1 MKNVRKTILTLSL
14 ALILAAPALAVLS
27 PRVSADDSVENIQS
41 LRLEPPYIW
50 NNTWYRFNS
59 SLVTLI
65 FPAKGTKPMFL
76 WWYTNDSSNIYV
88 VKFQGVIEYLMLD
101 KPYYR
106 HRFHAD
112 NATINATLW
121 SNYVEPKLYQKRYQF
136 GQSGDIWYRGRVEE
150 FKELLSDLHRAYLPF
165 SACNWTLSGPVFVEG
180 EDYWSFN
187 FTLTE
192 VHGHP
197 GLKFA
202 ENNIEIRC
210 RFYNA
215 TKTVTLDEEHSYT
228 VAAGQLKFDFVVK
241 HWEWNIDKI
250 NQFLKKYGIEI
261 PESRTGLALW
271 IKMASIELEDLKDV
285 GKEVQNQAENQ
296 VEACSRMR
304 EVAINGEY
312 YAVDKNET
320 SQDEKPIQATLQLR
334 ERFRERIRLH
344 YAVGE
349 KDVPVGFLEF
359 VPWARLLYP
368 NGTTYDYVNVTAS
381 YIAAGGHLR
390 LFICYPYFG
399 NYTLEHDPTIGL
411 TSAPLIPELINQK
424 VLLVLLGATAI
435 IVLVVAAMK
444 VRRKPIN
451 VLAIK

>member
-1 MKNVRKTILTLSL
+1 
-14 ALILAAPALAVLS
+14 
-27 PRVSADDSVENIQS
+27 
-41 LRLEPPYIW
+41 
-50 NNTWYRFNS
+50 
-59 SLVTLI
+59 
-65 FPAKGTKPMFL
+65 
-76 WWYTNDSSNIYV
+76 
-88 VKFQGVIEYLMLD
+88 
-101 KPYYR
+101 
-106 HRFHAD
+106 
-112 NATINATLW
+112 
-121 SNYVEPKLYQKRYQF
+121 
-136 GQSGDIWYRGRVEE
+136 
-150 FKELLSDLHRAYLPF
+150 
-165 SACNWTLSGPVFVEG
+165 
-180 EDYWSFN
+180 
-187 FTLTE
+187 
-192 VHGHP
+192 
-197 GLKFA
+197 
-202 ENNIEIRC
+202 
-210 RFYNA
+210 
-215 TKTVTLDEEHSYT
+215 
-228 VAAGQLKFDFVVK
+228 
-241 HWEWNIDKI
+241 
-250 NQFLKKYGIEI
+250 
-261 PESRTGLALW
+261 
-271 IKMASIELEDLKDV
+271 
-285 GKEVQNQAENQ
+285 VQNQAENQ